1 MSVLGFFKKP
11 EEKLFAAQYAVSK
24 SAFGGRNNVIRVE
37 LDPATNDVK
46 FIINATG
53 ESFDT
58 IERAY
63 SQASGMMFTQF
74 SSIKP
79 VSGSILNLGRGTG
92 PNLEARNPAQN
103 AAVGDIILNIQK
115 TLREKIKDPNVLRQ
129 LESMG
134 FSQAALSGD
143 EISLNIAT
151 IKNQRG
157 IRPVE
162 FLQGLRKKGQGFI
175 PIIDKEGAT
184 LMQFKMGEKILT
196 EAETYFMLATIG
208 NPLLNNTKL
217 MASLT
222 GESKAIEDYMAK
234 LGKRVRG
241 IVGDRDLTITMDML
255 KAAGPR
261 RRSSRASYR
270 RRFKLSA
277 KIFRTRRRRF
287 SSNES
292 FKKRYI

>member
-24 SAFGGRNNVIRVE
+24 SAFGGRNGVVRVE
-37 LDPATNDVK
+37 LDPGTNDVK

-53 ESFDT
+53 DRFDT
-58 IERAY
+58 IEEAY
-63 SQASGMMFTQF
+63 TRASGMMFTQF

-92 PNLEARNPAQN
+92 PNLEAKNPAQN
-103 AAVGDIILNIQK
+103 AAVGDIILNIQER
-115 TLREKIKDPNVLRQ
+115 LREAIKDPNTLRQ

-134 FSQAALSGD
+134 FSQAALSSE

-162 FLQGLRKKGQGFI
+162 FLQRLRKQSQPFI

-196 EAETYFMLATIG
+196 EAETYFMLSTIG

-217 MASLT
+217 MTSLT
-222 GESKAIEDYMAK
+222 GGSGALEDFMAK

-255 KAAGPR
+255 RAAGPR

-270 RRFKLSA
+270 RRFKLFA
-277 KIFRTRRRRF
+277 KIFGTRRPKF